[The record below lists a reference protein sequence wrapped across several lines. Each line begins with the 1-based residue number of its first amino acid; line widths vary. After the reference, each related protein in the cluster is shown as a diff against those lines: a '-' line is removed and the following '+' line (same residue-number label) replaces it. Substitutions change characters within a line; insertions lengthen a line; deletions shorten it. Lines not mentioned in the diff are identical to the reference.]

1 MRFLIT
7 IAFALFI
14 AAAAGKLAAD
24 ALGKVSQRLAVVE
37 CSTDTDC
44 CIKNPSI
51 CE

>member
-7 IAFALFI
+7 ITFALFI
-14 AAAAGKLAAD
+14 AAAASKLVADSLGKLTN
-24 ALGKVSQRLAVVE
+24 RLAVIE

-44 CIKNPSI
+44 CLKNPSI